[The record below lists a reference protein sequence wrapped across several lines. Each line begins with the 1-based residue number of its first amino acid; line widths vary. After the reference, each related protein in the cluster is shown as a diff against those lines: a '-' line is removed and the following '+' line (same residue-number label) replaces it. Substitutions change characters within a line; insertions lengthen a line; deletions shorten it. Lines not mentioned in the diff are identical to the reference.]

1 MEIIPETLLNKRLP
15 FCLESLSQWGEDT
28 DLLQFLY
35 ELHDQPGVI
44 VTEEGKEQSFNY
56 RSYGKYIYNRGQEY
70 SQSLVQHFT
79 VAAQQV
85 NPAPGAAT
93 QTITVP
99 NFLDDPLFG
108 KTAKYLIAW
117 DSVISKVMSESAFF
131 SITHVL
137 ESRTELDSSIYLAS
151 NFYYKQS
158 LQVLRSFLEELIL
171 PIHFCDKPDNF
182 SDWKLNN
189 YRTPP
194 LRDFI
199 KCGKV
204 EREGLLNELVRKKRL
219 PQKIADKVS
228 DLYGDLNGCIHGSEK
243 WLIHKGFSTG
253 KWMGHVFKY
262 DDFCMWCKYVCGV
275 VDVGMNLLKINVNQW
290 INLKKTSQLLC
301 IYCHN
306 KKDFNTRIIEVEG
319 KSYKQY
325 CCCKCGKKMTLN
337 RLKPVYKVKVIQT
350 EYQTE
355 QNFYFE

>member
-15 FCLESLSQWGEDT
+15 FSLESLSQWGEDT

-35 ELHDQPGVI
+35 ELHDQSGVI

-56 RSYGKYIYNRGQEY
+56 RSYGKYIYERGQEY
-70 SQSLVQHFT
+70 SQSLIQHFT

-93 QTITVP
+93 QTIAVP

-108 KTAKYLIAW
+108 KTVKYLLAW
-117 DSVISKVMSESAFF
+117 DSVNKKVLSESAFF
-131 SITHVL
+131 SITHIL

-171 PIHFCDKPDNF
+171 PIHFCDNPKKF
-182 SDWKLNN
+182 SEWKSND

-194 LRDFI
+194 LR
-199 KCGKV
+199 G
-204 EREGLLNELVRKKRL
+204 ENGLLKKLVAKNTL
-219 PQKIADKVS
+219 SQEIANKVS
-228 DLYGDLNGCIHGSEK
+228 ALYGDLNGCIHGSEK

-262 DDFCMWCKYVCGV
+262 DDFRMWCEYVCGV

-290 INLKKTSQLLC
+290 RDLKKTSKPLC

-306 KKDFNTRIIEVEG
+306 QKDFNTKMIEVEG
-319 KSYKQY
+319 KSYKNY
-325 CCCKCGKKMTLN
+325 CCCKCGKEMTLN
-337 RLKPVYKVKVIQT
+337 MLKPVYTVKVIQ
-350 EYQTE
+350 EEDQTE

>member
-15 FCLESLSQWGEDT
+15 FSLESLSQWGEHT

-44 VTEEGKEQSFNY
+44 VTEDGQEQSFNY
-56 RSYGKYIYNRGQEY
+56 RSYGKYIYNRGQDY

-108 KTAKYLIAW
+108 KTAKYLVAW
-117 DSVISKVMSESAFF
+117 DSCIRKVMSESAFF
-131 SITHVL
+131 SITHIL
-137 ESRTELDSSIYLAS
+137 ESRTELHSSTDLAS
-151 NFYYKQS
+151 NLYYKQA

-171 PIHFCDKPDNF
+171 PIHFCDHPDNF
-182 SDWKLNN
+182 SEWKSND

-194 LRDFI
+194 LRSS
-199 KCGKV
+199 K
-204 EREGLLNELVRKKRL
+204 GLLNKLVIKKRL
-219 PQKIADKVS
+219 SQEIANKVS

-253 KWMGHVFKY
+253 NWMGYVFKY
-262 DDFCMWCKYVCGV
+262 DEFCTWCEYLCKV
-275 VDVGMNLLKINVNQW
+275 VDVGINLLKINVDQW
-290 INLKKTSQLLC
+290 GNLKEPSQILC

-306 KKDFNTRIIEVEG
+306 KKDFTTKIIEVKG

-325 CCCKCGKKMTLN
+325 CCCKCGKEMTLKS
-337 RLKPVYKVKVIQT
+337 LKPVYKVTAIQT
-350 EYQTE
+350 ENQTE
-355 QNFYFE
+355 KNFYFE